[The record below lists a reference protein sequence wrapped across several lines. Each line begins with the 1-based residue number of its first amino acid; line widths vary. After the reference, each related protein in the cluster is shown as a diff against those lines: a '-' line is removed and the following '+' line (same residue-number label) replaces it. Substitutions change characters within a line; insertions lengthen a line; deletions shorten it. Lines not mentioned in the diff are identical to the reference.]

1 MKMTFVKFYGSAS
14 FGVRRG
20 GRDFGTLSLTD
31 VDSMSWSL
39 IVEAPKFYAG
49 RYVLNG
55 DYKVVTN
62 YISKHFGS
70 AVR

>member
-20 GRDFGTLSLTD
+20 SRDFGTLSLTD
-31 VDSMSWSL
+31 VDSMRWEL
-39 IVEAPKFYAG
+39 NVKLPKFYAG
-49 RYVLNG
+49 RYLLNG
-55 DYKVVTN
+55 SYGVVTN